1 MFVRCLYEL
10 WLEMPRRSAVTAPML
25 KPDECCPIC
34 QKAYATANH
43 CLSLSCA
50 GEGCRG
56 HLCHDCVHEAVFT
69 GVNEAR
75 CPYCRRCVSGYHF
88 ALFPLMKTLNSVQA
102 RLDEAETDA
111 RDSKRVLNDR
121 LEHANCHLA
130 EVMETLAQ
138 AVTEKATV
146 SARLLAWESWGSQL
160 LGFMNTTP
168 PPRPA
173 GNSRSSRRDR
183 SRSPVYSPN
192 E

>member
-1 MFVRCLYEL
+1 
-10 WLEMPRRSAVTAPML
+10 ML

-34 QKAYATANH
+34 RKTYATANH

-50 GEGCRG
+50 GDGCRG
-56 HLCHDCVHEAVFT
+56 HLCHDCMQEAVFT

-75 CPYCRRCVSGYHF
+75 CPYCRRCVSGYQF
-88 ALFPLMKTLNSVQA
+88 AIFPLMKTLKSVQA
-102 RLDEAETDA
+102 RLDEVETDA

-121 LEHANCHLA
+121 LEHANSQLD
-130 EVMETLAQ
+130 EVVDTLAQ
-138 AVTEKATV
+138 AATEKATV
-146 SARLLAWESWGSQL
+146 SARLQAWERWGSQL
-160 LGFMNTTP
+160 LVFMNTTP

-173 GNSRSSRRDR
+173 GTSRSSRRDR